1 MNLTIRPER
10 DDDLAAIR
18 RVNQLAFGGEAE
30 ADLVDALRVGGY
42 ADVSLVADVDGR
54 VVGHILFSRI
64 TVTTEAGTVP
74 ALSLAPMAVLP
85 DRQRQGIGK
94 ELVRAGLTVCR
105 EKGHDLVLVLGH
117 PNYYPSFGFSP
128 KLAREIESPFGGGE
142 AWMGLRL
149 NATVS
154 EPIRGTVV
162 FSPPFGELE

>member
-1 MNLTIRPER
+1 MNLTIRPEG

-18 RVNQLAFGGEAE
+18 RMNQLAFGGDAE
-30 ADLVDALRVGGY
+30 ADLVDALRTGGY
-42 ADVSLVADVDGR
+42 VDVSLVADVDGR
-54 VVGHILFSRI
+54 VVGHILFSRV
-64 TVTTEAGTVP
+64 TVLTEVGTVP

-94 ELVRAGLTVCR
+94 ELVRAGLNVCR

-117 PNYYPSFGFSP
+117 PDFYQSFGFSSE
-128 KLAREIESPFGGGE
+128 LAREIESPFGGGE

-149 NATVS
+149 NAAAS
-154 EPIRGTVV
+154 ELIQGKVI